1 MDADMKLWRKPF
13 DIDEKAPRPVKVRID
28 QGRCK
33 GCGFCAEFCPR
44 GVLKM
49 TGELNPKGYET
60 VTVTDESKCLGCGLC
75 EALCPE
81 FGIYL
86 VGDEKEKTGNEE

>member
-1 MDADMKLWRKPF
+1 MKLWRKPF
-13 DIDEKAPRPVKVRID
+13 DIAEKAPQPVKVHID
-28 QGRCK
+28 EGRCK

-49 TGELNPKGYET
+49 SGKLGPRGYEA
-60 VTVTDESKCLGCGLC
+60 VEITDESKCLGCGLC

-81 FGIYL
+81 FGICVVSDDKKANSEQL
-86 VGDEKEKTGNEE
+86 SHG